1 MSKVRRADLVTC
13 TVDGEVV
20 ILDRTAGYV
29 HQLNATASQIWSACD
44 GQHGA
49 DEIAGRIASC
59 FDDPPP
65 TVREDVLRTLDEFQR
80 LGLLVDQPNVDQLNG
95 ERPRSQGTTDEPKST
110 PTT

>member
-1 MSKVRRADLVTC
+1 MSNVRRADLVTC

-44 GQHGA
+44 GKQGA
-49 DEIAGRIASC
+49 DEIAERIASC

-65 TVREDVLRTLDEFQR
+65 TVLQDVLRTLNDLQR
-80 LGLLVDQPNVDQLNG
+80 LGLLVDI
-95 ERPRSQGTTDEPKST
+95 ECRSAQGDRST
-110 PTT
+110 QSRDHE